1 MLSNGQIPYGSE
13 AARVSLDTAL
23 CSEMRLAWH
32 LAEALGAKRV
42 KDWGK
47 TLA

>member
-1 MLSNGQIPYGSE
+1 MLSKGQIPHGSE

-23 CSEMRLAWH
+23 CPGMRLAGAWRKRW
-32 LAEALGAKRV
+32 AAKRG